1 MWYNNIGDNME
12 ILIQNKMI
20 QVLSV
25 FIVLDVIFG
34 ILRSIKQHKT
44 NSCIGID
51 GIVRKT
57 SMLFTITGCI
67 ILDNLVKID
76 LIHFIPNE
84 VKESLNLGSIGIAD
98 LFASLYCIF
107 EILSIF
113 KNMYKIGIPLPIKL
127 KNLLEKI
134 LKEFTNELNEKEK

>member
-1 MWYNNIGDNME
+1 MKIETISE
-12 ILIQNKMI
+12 ILMNNKII
-20 QVLSV
+20 QVLSI

-34 ILRSIKQHKT
+34 IMRSIKQHKT

-51 GIVRKT
+51 GIIRKA
-57 SMLFTITGCI
+57 SMLFTIAGCI
-67 ILDNLVKID
+67 IIDCIVNVD
-76 LIHFIPNE
+76 LIHFIPNDL
-84 VKESLNLGSIGIAD
+84 KESLNLGSIGIAD

-127 KNLLEKI
+127 KNFLEKL
-134 LKEFTNELNEKEK
+134 LKDFTSELNEKKEG